1 MLWFYFL
8 TLLMPSQTLMIPFP
22 LRIADLPK
30 KALPGLSAA
39 DQEFAEEYLRHFYG
53 YQPKAERQKRT
64 ADISEDDD
72 STTGSCDKKTKMR
85 EMQQYFGL
93 PPSGELT
100 KETLAV
106 MKKPRCGLSDVEH
119 VGETVRWK
127 KKRISY
133 RIAGKKF
140 PIPAL
145 KAQKVFRRAWKLW
158 SNVTPLKFRNRNMEV
173 ADIDIF
179 FYSGDHNDGSPFDG
193 RGGVLAHAF
202 MPGLHIG
209 GDVHFDSDEDWSL
222 NSTGINLFAV
232 AIHEFGHALGL
243 SHSSDPGAIMYPA
256 YNFDPNYEPQLSFD
270 DVKNIQKLYGV
281 NPTNPTSKR
290 PPPKTP
296 TKCDPYLS
304 FDAVT
309 DLQQEVLFFKDRHV
323 NLCTT
328 GHNSLCVSLWSKDY
342 RKTEYSFEIA
352 FLLFRFMWRK
362 HPEFDEMRVSLISSL
377 WPETVPAN
385 LDAVYENTWE
395 NVVLFFKGNQYWML
409 RQLKLEEGF
418 PRSISTLGFPSRI
431 KSVDAALH
439 FRDEGYTL
447 FFTGDECWRYN
458 EEQKWM
464 EGSPMSIEE
473 QWPGIRTPIDAAVF
487 YDGTYAT
494 FLFQPF
500 KMSISHK
507 KKFNPTK
514 FTVHLH

>member
-1 MLWFYFL
+1 MKRIFHSNVKMFISTDLLEEYFL
-8 TLLMPSQTLMIPFP
+8 Q
-22 LRIADLPK
+22 
-30 KALPGLSAA
+30 
-39 DQEFAEEYLRHFYG
+39 EYLRHFYG

-133 RIAGKKF
+133 RLEI
-140 PIPAL
+140 IRL
-145 KAQKVFRRAWKLW
+145 TSVAQKVFRRAWKLW

-323 NLCTT
+323 NL
-328 GHNSLCVSLWSKDY
+328 
-342 RKTEYSFEIA
+342 
-352 FLLFRFMWRK
+352 FMWRK

-447 FFTGDECWRYN
+447 FFTGDEFDNHYILVCILY
-458 EEQKWM
+458 
-464 EGSPMSIEE
+464 I
-473 QWPGIRTPIDAAVF
+473 
-487 YDGTYAT
+487 
-494 FLFQPF
+494 
-500 KMSISHK
+500 
-507 KKFNPTK
+507 
-514 FTVHLH
+514 LHILY

>member
-1 MLWFYFL
+1 YVGVGTSLLSHHVAPNVKMFISTDLLEEYFL
-8 TLLMPSQTLMIPFP
+8 Q
-22 LRIADLPK
+22 
-30 KALPGLSAA
+30 
-39 DQEFAEEYLRHFYG
+39 EYLRHFYG

-64 ADISEDDD
+64 
-72 STTGSCDKKTKMR
+72 TKMR

-127 KKRISY
+127 KKRIT
-133 RIAGKKF
+133 
-140 PIPAL
+140 L

-323 NLCTT
+323 NL
-328 GHNSLCVSLWSKDY
+328 
-342 RKTEYSFEIA
+342 
-352 FLLFRFMWRK
+352 FMWRK

-395 NVVLFFKGNQYWML
+395 NVVFVFVSGNQYWML

-447 FFTGDECWRYN
+447 FFTGDECWRYYCYYFTHRN
-458 EEQKWM
+458 
-464 EGSPMSIEE
+464 
-473 QWPGIRTPIDAAVF
+473 RTSLHENQSRPDRLPA
-487 YDGTYAT
+487 YA
-494 FLFQPF
+494 LR
-500 KMSISHK
+500 
-507 KKFNPTK
+507 
-514 FTVHLH
+514 

>member
-1 MLWFYFL
+1 WLPIPVIFL
-8 TLLMPSQTLMIPFP
+8 Q
-22 LRIADLPK
+22 
-30 KALPGLSAA
+30 
-39 DQEFAEEYLRHFYG
+39 EYLRHFYG

-64 ADISEDDD
+64 TDISKDDD
-72 STTGSCDKKTKMR
+72 LTTGSCDKKTKVQ
-85 EMQQYFGL
+85 EMQRYFGL
-93 PPSGELT
+93 LPSGELT
-100 KETLAV
+100 EETLAV
-106 MKKPRCGLSDVEH
+106 MKKPRCGLSDVEQ
-119 VGETVRWK
+119 VGETVRWT

-133 RIAGKKF
+133 RLETIKL
-140 PIPAL
+140 ISV
-145 KAQKVFRRAWKLW
+145 KVFRRAWKLW
-158 SNVTPLKFRNRNMEV
+158 SNVTPLKFRNRIMTV

-179 FYSGDHNDGSPFDG
+179 FYSGDHNDSSPFDG

-209 GDVHFDSDEDWSL
+209 GDVHFDSDEDWSF

-256 YNFDPNYEPQLSFD
+256 YNFDPNYESQLSFD

-281 NPTNPTSKR
+281 NPNFTSLTSKR

-309 DLQQEVLFFKDRHV
+309 ELQQEVLFFKDR
-323 NLCTT
+323 
-328 GHNSLCVSLWSKDY
+328 
-342 RKTEYSFEIA
+342 
-352 FLLFRFMWRK
+352 FMWRK
-362 HPEFDEMRVSLISSL
+362 HPEFEETRVSLISSL
-377 WPETVPAN
+377 WPDTVPAN

-395 NVVLFFKGNQYWML
+395 NVVVFFKGNQYWML

-439 FRDEGYTL
+439 FRDEGYTV

-458 EEQKWM
+458 EEQRLM
-464 EGSPMSIEE
+464 EGSPMSVEE
-473 QWPGIRTPIDAAVF
+473 QWPEIPTPIDAAVF
-487 YDGTYAT
+487 YDGTYIT
-494 FLFQPF
+494 FLLEPF

>member
-8 TLLMPSQTLMIPFP
+8 PLVMSSQTLMMALP

-30 KALPGLSAA
+30 KPPPGPSAA
-39 DQEFAEEYLRHFYG
+39 DQEFAEEYLRHFYD

-64 ADISEDDD
+64 TDISKDDD
-72 STTGSCDKKTKMR
+72 STTGSCDKKTKVQ
-85 EMQQYFGL
+85 EMQRYFGL
-93 PPSGELT
+93 LPSGELT
-100 KETLAV
+100 EETLAV
-106 MKKPRCGLSDVEH
+106 MKKPRCGLSDVEQ

-133 RIAGKKF
+133 RTVSKKL

-158 SNVTPLKFRNRNMEV
+158 SNVTPLKFRNRIMTV

-179 FYSGDHNDGSPFDG
+179 FYSGDHNDSSPFDG

-209 GDVHFDSDEDWSL
+209 GDVHFDSDEDWSF

-281 NPTNPTSKR
+281 NPNFTSLTSKR

-309 DLQQEVLFFKDRHV
+309 ELQQEVLFFKDR
-323 NLCTT
+323 
-328 GHNSLCVSLWSKDY
+328 
-342 RKTEYSFEIA
+342 
-352 FLLFRFMWRK
+352 FMWRK
-362 HPEFDEMRVSLISSL
+362 HPEFEETRVSLISSL
-377 WPETVPAN
+377 WPDTVPAN

-395 NVVLFFKGNQYWML
+395 NVVVFFKGNQYWML

-439 FRDEGYTL
+439 FRDEGYTV

-458 EEQKWM
+458 EEQRLM
-464 EGSPMSIEE
+464 EGSPMSVEE
-473 QWPGIRTPIDAAVF
+473 QWPEIPTPIDAAVF
-487 YDGTYAT
+487 YDGSVH
-494 FLFQPF
+494 FF
-500 KMSISHK
+500 KGNLDYKYDSNFKRVHSISRVNELLECEVK
-507 KKFNPTK
+507 EGNE
-514 FTVHLH
+514 TVTERR